1 MIGIAQQLV
10 LEGGGGV
17 SSNITKEQLE
27 NHYSIES
34 GSKYLNWYTAR
45 PYGFRF
51 TKGRSSTSFN
61 LPILPK
67 NINITTQFATN
78 LVNTLYGVV
87 EQHSE
92 NKYYDI
98 QIQGTT
104 GFAPQFLEPITDE
117 IGSTPSSG
125 RQGFSNSPSVLGGF
139 LPNVENKIN
148 SFANTVKSIGNA
160 ITNKSSNQTGIYND
174 NNGYVAFHN
183 FYRFLLEY
191 KKQTAG
197 ASAGGSSKSG
207 IAGAVTCAL
216 SNPVGAVTS
225 AISGGGGGDKKASFV
240 FYNYKDMQEYDCAIR
255 SFTLN
260 RSSDNP
266 FLYNYSI
273 TIRAYNLR
281 SIAVKQQDEEQLQA
295 LNLIKRYTGVDGT
308 MPFAGMSKVVGNAS
322 QLLSGIL

>member
-1 MIGIAQQLV
+1 MAIG
-10 LEGGGGV
+10 
-17 SSNITKEQLE
+17 SEQLKK
-27 NHYSIES
+27 HYSIES
-34 GSKYLNWYTAR
+34 GSKYRNWYVAR

-51 TKGRSSTSFN
+51 TDASGSSTSFN

-117 IGSTPSSG
+117 IGSTTSSG

-160 ITNKSSNQTGIYND
+160 ITNKSSNQTGVYND

-191 KKQTAG
+191 KKQMAG

-207 IAGAVTCAL
+207 IAGAVTGAL
-216 SNPVGAVTS
+216 SNPVGAITS
-225 AISGGGGGDKKASFV
+225 AISGGGDDKKASFV

-281 SIAVKQQDEEQLQA
+281 SITTKKEDEKKLET
-295 LNLIKRYTGVDGT
+295 LNLIKGYTGVDGT

-322 QLLSGIL
+322 KLLSGIL